1 MRSLNYAIAAL
12 GIAGLVLVFT
22 MPMAY
27 SHIVGAVRSHSIQ
40 ANSVT
45 HDGAGTTLHDIC
57 FFGNVANPQQGNLH
71 YVDSNGNQ
79 QHDHPNE
86 PTICK
91 P

>member
-27 SHIVGAVRSHSIQ
+27 SHVTGAVRPH
-40 ANSVT
+40 VT
-45 HDGAGTTLHDIC
+45 ALQGHDGAGTTLHDIC

-79 QHDHPNE
+79 QHDHNPNE